1 MEPVLEKGL
10 EELLETLKT
19 AGQSGKIELSDVQN
33 YIAMLTKKNILSNHK
48 YSIFEGKDG
57 KWRTHVPDAT
67 KSDGRRL
74 IKRNTREALEDAIVE
89 AYRKNEK
96 TIDPTLAK
104 LYPLWMEHYKAKTE
118 SMNTVK
124 RAVATWNKYYAKD
137 ADLISKPIR
146 LMHSTDIET
155 WIHNKIKAEAMDKK
169 KYLSLIH
176 ISEPTRRS

>member
-89 AYRKNEK
+89 AYRQNEK
-96 TIDPTLAK
+96 TIDT
-104 LYPLWMEHYKAKTE
+104 
-118 SMNTVK
+118 S
-124 RAVATWNKYYAKD
+124 
-137 ADLISKPIR
+137 
-146 LMHSTDIET
+146 STRFGWSI
-155 WIHNKIKAEAMDKK
+155 
-169 KYLSLIH
+169 
-176 ISEPTRRS
+176 TRQRPNQ